1 MVERYTASIKA
12 LAASMISMKI
22 AGIESRFYYQWP
34 HGGMAYTAYLK
45 FAARKGLGVR
55 VPLRLPEFV
64 MKKKTSSIRNGFAIS
79 AKKRKAGEI
88 RSKKDKRKNGKNKQH
103 EYLSE
108 SHD

>member
-1 MVERYTASIKA
+1 
-12 LAASMISMKI
+12 
-22 AGIESRFYYQWP
+22 
-34 HGGMAYTAYLK
+34 
-45 FAARKGLGVR
+45 
-55 VPLRLPEFV
+55 